1 MSNSTD
7 DDKPHLSISAHVVV
21 QLGEELVTDKEQSIL
36 ELVKNCYD
44 ADTTDCDIF
53 IEPEWTVHPEEN
65 ADIYFNLFPER
76 VGKEKSNLS
85 AEKVGKIVIK
95 DDGDGMSDDAV
106 RNSWLRISSSTK
118 RPEKGKEKATTKSGR
133 TPVGD
138 KGLGRLATMKLGKII
153 RLTTTQQGEAE
164 KRSLWFSW
172 GDFTE
177 DKELTEVPVHIEPA
191 TQKDNKGDKGS
202 EITIIGL
209 KELKEWEQ
217 DSFVSKDLVRDLS
230 KLVSPFLEKKGF
242 FINIHYSGHCY
253 EISHLSDQALN
264 LASCAYQWTW
274 NDGKMQHS
282 GRISENLFFG
292 TGDGA
297 ASAEFNRVFRNSE
310 VRKKF
315 IERLLSNK
323 RAKQFNLKVDKSPG
337 LFTLDYADDIG
348 DSIPQSKGYGNA
360 KDPGPFS
367 AQIYDFNLSR
377 RSKEALSAAGVT
389 SDLIKSTGIQIFR
402 DGFLVRFDEDW
413 LGLSQEQ
420 TGGSSY
426 YGLRPGNTIG
436 YFAISNKSNPRL
448 VEKSDREAFVDNE
461 EFRGFLY
468 LARRAKDKEIALR
481 EILRREYR
489 DFLKDLSSEKG
500 ESSSPA
506 DAIKATKES
515 FSKQGV
521 ILNEAI
527 QSLERLGSLDNKKA
541 YESIGGVITSL
552 QSVAK
557 DQEKKN
563 AQIEYI
569 DRHVEGTEEV
579 NLRLL
584 EAAAVG
590 LTARSI
596 SHELHQYSR
605 QFKQGIDGIK
615 AANKSIGNS
624 IINKNIL
631 LLVSTLRELTKM
643 VSALDP
649 MLPGSRSVK
658 EKIVLNKFVSDY
670 LANRSEWAT
679 KKKVNIDFI
688 DETSSG
694 LVIRFS
700 ASRLLQILEN
710 LLQNSIYWLTAYK
723 KAKFPEPLVTVVVTD
738 TGIKWSDNGPGV
750 NKLYEDSLFD
760 PFISDKPNGEGQGLG
775 LHISSVF
782 LKAEKC
788 SIWLEDERNQL
799 GRRYQFNLDMSPAEY
814 KAVQEGIL

>member
-1 MSNSTD
+1 MRKKRVSMSNDTD
-7 DDKPHLSISAHVVV
+7 QDKPHLSISAHVVV

-53 IEPEWTVHPEEN
+53 IEPEWVVDPIEN
-65 ADIYFNLFPER
+65 PDIYFSLFPDR
-76 VGKEKSNLS
+76 LGKSKEKLL

-95 DDGDGMSDDAV
+95 DDGDGMNNDAV
-106 RNSWLRISSSTK
+106 QNSWLRISSSAK
-118 RPEKGKEKATTKSGR
+118 RPEKGKEKAATKSGR

-153 RLTTTQQGEAE
+153 RLTTSQKGESE
-164 KRSLWFSW
+164 RRSLWFSW

-177 DKELTEVPVHIEPA
+177 DKDLTEVPVYIEPA
-191 TQKDNKGDKGS
+191 TKKNDKDEKGS

-242 FINIHYSGHCY
+242 FINIHYGGNCY

-264 LASCAYQWTW
+264 LASCAYHWIW
-274 NDGKMQHS
+274 VDGKIQHK

-292 TGDGA
+292 TGDGT
-297 ASAEFNRVFRNSE
+297 ASAEFNRVFRNA
-310 VRKKF
+310 RNRDKF

-323 RAKQFNLKVDKSPG
+323 KVKQFNLKVDKSPG
-337 LFTLDYADDIG
+337 LFTLDYEDEIG
-348 DSIPQSKGYGNA
+348 DSIPQSKGYGYA

-377 RSKEALSAAGVT
+377 RSREALSASGVT

-436 YFAISNKSNPRL
+436 YFAISNKSNPGL
-448 VEKSDREAFVDNE
+448 VEKSDREAFVDND

-468 LARRAKDKEIALR
+468 LARKAKDKEIALR

-489 DFLKDLSSEKG
+489 GFLKDLSSEQS

-506 DAIKATKES
+506 DAIKSTKES

-521 ILNEAI
+521 ILKEAI
-527 QSLERLGSLDNKKA
+527 QSLEHLGSLDDKKA

-552 QSVAK
+552 QNVAK

-569 DRHVEGTEEV
+569 DRHVEGAEEV

-605 QFKQGIDGIK
+605 QLKQGIDGIK
-615 AANKSIGNS
+615 AVNKSESPRVYRRFFGLS
-624 IINKNIL
+624 H
-631 LLVSTLRELTKM
+631 
-643 VSALDP
+643 
-649 MLPGSRSVK
+649 
-658 EKIVLNKFVSDY
+658 
-670 LANRSEWAT
+670 AT
-679 KKKVNIDFI
+679 
-688 DETSSG
+688 
-694 LVIRFS
+694 
-700 ASRLLQILEN
+700 A
-710 LLQNSIYWLTAYK
+710 
-723 KAKFPEPLVTVVVTD
+723 
-738 TGIKWSDNGPGV
+738 
-750 NKLYEDSLFD
+750 DS
-760 PFISDKPNGEGQGLG
+760 P
-775 LHISSVF
+775 
-782 LKAEKC
+782 C
-788 SIWLEDERNQL
+788 
-799 GRRYQFNLDMSPAEY
+799 
-814 KAVQEGIL
+814 